1 MWGNFVPL
9 LYGGR
14 LGETGAGPAARAA
27 AVRLYK
33 LNSVDLQRGSAW
45 FSAIK

>member
-1 MWGNFVPL
+1 MWGNFVVL

-27 AVRLYK
+27 AVELYK
-33 LNSVDLQRGSAW
+33 LISVYLQPGRAW
-45 FSAIK
+45 F